1 MYGLT
6 MGFGN
11 SDTPVFTPDTRPPEK
26 TLEHNV
32 FSKLN
37 EIAKATAPANPSNS
51 NGPFSNI
58 QSVSV
63 EDAIRELIELEKI
76 ANQQNQS

>member
-11 SDTPVFTPDTRPPEK
+11 SDTPVFTPETRPPEK
-26 TLEHNV
+26 TLEQNV

-37 EIAKATAPANPSNS
+37 AIAKATAPANTSNS
-51 NGPFSNI
+51 NGPASNI
-58 QSVSV
+58 QPVSV

>member
-1 MYGLT
+1 

-11 SDTPVFTPDTRPPEK
+11 SDTPVFTPNTQPPEK
-26 TLEHNV
+26 TLEQNV
-32 FSKLN
+32 FNKLN
-37 EIAKATAPANPSNS
+37 EIAKATAPANACNS

-76 ANQQNQS
+76 ANQQNPS

>member
-1 MYGLT
+1 

-11 SDTPVFTPDTRPPEK
+11 SDTPVFTPNTQPPEK
-26 TLEHNV
+26 TLEQNV
-32 FSKLN
+32 FNKLN
-37 EIAKATAPANPSNS
+37 EIAKATAPANASNS
-51 NGPFSNI
+51 NGPFTNI

-76 ANQQNQS
+76 ANQQNPS

>member
-37 EIAKATAPANPSNS
+37 AIAKAAAPANTSNS
-51 NGPFSNI
+51 NGPSSNI
-58 QSVSV
+58 QPVSV
-63 EDAIRELIELEKI
+63 EDAIRELIELEKL
-76 ANQQNQS
+76 ASQQNQS

>member
-11 SDTPVFTPDTRPPEK
+11 SDTPVFTPNTQPPEK
-26 TLEHNV
+26 TLEQNV
-32 FSKLN
+32 FNKLN
-37 EIAKATAPANPSNS
+37 EIAKATASANPSNS

-76 ANQQNQS
+76 ANQQNPS